1 MRETLGAGGVI
12 SPGNLCSSRGG
23 GQRRRPLGQGLEPWH
38 LCLKRTVCL
47 FDWLLPNSHTT
58 VTLRDP
64 TIEKCTKEKMKS
76 LLPFK
81 EVTMVTDLHPSKAAS
96 AHSSLLHTHARVC
109 THART
114 HTSFLRD
121 RVSHNDRCR
130 FRTNKRTQHTGGLAG
145 YMNATHTQTGS

>member
-23 GQRRRPLGQGLEPWH
+23 GSVAGLWGRGLEPWR

-47 FDWLLPNSHTT
+47 FDWLLPNSHTI

-64 TIEKCTKEKMKS
+64 TIEKGTKEKMES

-81 EVTMVTDLHPSKAAS
+81 EVTMETDLHPSKAAS
-96 AHSSLLHTHARVC
+96 THSSLLHTHASVC
-109 THART
+109 AHTHT
-114 HTSFLRD
+114 HTSFLHD
-121 RVSHNDRCR
+121 RVSHINHCH

-145 YMNATHTQTGS
+145 